1 MYSSSI
7 CSSVPSILRNSRYRR
22 DQRQLEE
29 EEEMWFNE
37 DDDFDDGEAVVPA
50 ANDILSKKLDSDI
63 ESIGKMIDKKQDGN
77 SPKLINNS
85 NKSGNILNNNLSN
98 NATGGSPPSPTSGDA
113 LVDYEGDSDEEEEE
127 ESGDVLSPS
136 PKRARLT

>member
-50 ANDILSKKLDSDI
+50 ANDILSKKLDSDLD
-63 ESIGKMIDKKQDGN
+63 SIGLWIQ
-77 SPKLINNS
+77 SFVHSIF
-85 NKSGNILNNNLSN
+85 
-98 NATGGSPPSPTSGDA
+98 
-113 LVDYEGDSDEEEEE
+113 
-127 ESGDVLSPS
+127 
-136 PKRARLT
+136 